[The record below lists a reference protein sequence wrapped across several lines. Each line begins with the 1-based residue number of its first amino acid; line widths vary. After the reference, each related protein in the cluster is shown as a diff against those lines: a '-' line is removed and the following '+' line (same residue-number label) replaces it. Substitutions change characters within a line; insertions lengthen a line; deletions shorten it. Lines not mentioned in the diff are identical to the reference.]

1 MRTAYERG
9 ADGDRAETGDVRG
22 AGPAREARQRFLL
35 YTRSMSTFEDFVL
48 LEPRAVPL
56 GGPRG
61 MTVHRTLPAKR
72 TSLIGAWCFVDHFGP
87 DDVSAGDGMQ
97 VARHPHTGLATVS
110 WLFDGAIT
118 HRDSIGSH
126 ALVRPGDV
134 DIMVAGSGI
143 THSEFSTNDT
153 TILHGVQLWYA
164 LPDRTRFRDQHFE
177 VHSPP
182 EIRTATA
189 RARVG
194 LGSFRARDDDDAVLE
209 HTSPVHTDTALGMVQ
224 IELSAGS
231 GLRIALDVGHEH
243 GLLVDRGAAQL
254 SSGARSTLVA
264 ERELMLVP
272 DGTAE
277 LELRAEEGED
287 LRVMLLGGEP
297 LGEEILM
304 WWNFVGRNHE
314 EIEQFRARYQA
325 EIGAEGTLAEAP
337 IHQEARSRGGLE
349 ADAEQFGPFAPH
361 TPAALPAPTLPH
373 GRLRSRGRVGIPKD

>member
-1 MRTAYERG
+1 
-9 ADGDRAETGDVRG
+9 
-22 AGPAREARQRFLL
+22 
-35 YTRSMSTFEDFVL
+35 MSSFEDFVR

-61 MTVHRTLPAKR
+61 MTVHRTLPAR
-72 TSLIGAWCFVDHFGP
+72 QTSLIGAWCFVDHFGP
-87 DDVSAGDGMQ
+87 DDVSGGGGMQ

-164 LPDRTRFRDQHFE
+164 LPDRARFREQHFE
-177 VHSPP
+177 VYTPP
-182 EIRTATA
+182 EIGSSEA

-194 LGSFRARDDDDAVLE
+194 LGTFRAAAEDGTVLADRSAV
-209 HTSPVHTDTALGMVQ
+209 STDTALSMVQ
-224 IELSAGS
+224 LDLRAGSTLRIEL
-231 GLRIALDVGHEH
+231 DPGHEY
-243 GLLVDRGAAQL
+243 GLLVDRGTASMRTAAPRTGESRTEWRETVAVSRELLVLPDGAAQL
-254 SSGARSTLVA
+254 TLLA
-264 ERELMLVP
+264 
-272 DGTAE
+272 G
-277 LELRAEEGED
+277 EGED
-287 LRVMLLGGEP
+287 LRAMLLGGEP

-304 WWNFVGRNHE
+304 WWNFVGRSHE

-325 EIGAEGTLAEAP
+325 EIGAEGTIAEAP
-337 IHQEARSRGGLE
+337 IPPETRSRGGLA

-361 TPAALPAPTLPH
+361 TPAALPAPRLPH
-373 GRLRSRGRVGIPKD
+373 GRLRTRGRVGISKD

>member
-1 MRTAYERG
+1 
-9 ADGDRAETGDVRG
+9 
-22 AGPAREARQRFLL
+22 
-35 YTRSMSTFEDFVL
+35 MSAFEDFLL
-48 LEPRAVPL
+48 LEPRDVPL

-61 MTVHRTLPAKR
+61 MTVHRTLPAR
-72 TSLIGAWCFVDHFGP
+72 ATSLIGAWCFVDHFGP
-87 DDVSAGDGMQ
+87 DDVTGSGGMQ

-143 THSEFSTNDT
+143 THSEFSTLDT

-164 LPDRTRFRDQHFE
+164 LPDRARFRDQHFE
-177 VHSPP
+177 VHTPP
-182 EIRTATA
+182 EIATTTA

-194 LGSFRARDDDDAVLE
+194 LGSFRAQDEEGGLLE
-209 HTSPVHTDTALGMVQ
+209 HTSPVGTDTALSMVQ
-224 IELSAGS
+224 LDLDAGTSLRIEL
-231 GLRIALDVGHEH
+231 DPEHEY
-243 GLLVDRGAAQL
+243 GLLVDRGTAQL
-254 SSGARSTLVA
+254 RSRDRAAEVA
-264 ERELMLVP
+264 ERELMVVP
-272 DGTAE
+272 DGASE
-277 LELRAEEGED
+277 LTLRAGAVEG

-304 WWNFVGRNHE
+304 WWNFVGRSHE

-325 EIGAEGTLAEAP
+325 EIGAEGTIAEAP
-337 IHQEARSRGGLE
+337 IHSETRTRGGLA

-361 TPAALPAPTLPH
+361 TPAALPAPQLPH
-373 GRLRSRGRVGIPKD
+373 GRLRTRGRVGIPPKD